1 MTRKQHPPH
10 KRTPKRVLSTTFS
23 PGISSIYFEYSYNE
37 PRHWGRTL
45 LYYWVRVKRNFCHV
59 QKLHIAEELKK
70 KKTNRNTHSPT
81 TQHYNMSSVV
91 KKGTKRF
98 VPKVQPRSGRRRLSS
113 VTQKPSAAATKQLKE
128 AASKLV
134 SNEEAIAEEEVTL
147 PATPQASQNVPA
159 TEETSESSQPALR
172 LHPRPRA
179 RISATLAERPALAS
193 RLETQREV
201 SGLASP
207 PSSQV
212 TEESTTVVRSSGF
225 AVVNKT
231 ITEGTTTTTTTV
243 TSVRSP
249 TLTRSGKRNAEEI
262 SGSSS
267 LRSTQRGEDEE
278 AVASSSGTMDGVT
291 TDVLVLRDNAAEEE
305 GSSAPIT
312 HISVAGRA
320 RKGPSGP
327 LLPPRRLPDSANKMF
342 DAETLYLVSGRSK
355 PSIFIDNPEEWT
367 LDPETVTMAQLCSDV
382 RMGKSC
388 AENDQAVRHKA
399 ALERRRDNYRRA
411 KKWVEESREG
421 APNLRCNL
429 DMEGNELPV
438 PTLEEAL
445 AYNPNYV
452 RPNEGVRDDGFE
464 YIKAEGIPLDMA
476 ALFDENDEEQE
487 KKKGAKPKSELRAKQ
502 DMAVKALD
510 SAPNRRNKPELKI
523 KGGKFVVDQSSTVV
537 DRHEHVEA
545 GRDQREVEEIVKDF
559 SRPTTSVTH
568 RRNEKAARWSAEETT
583 RFFIKLSEWGSDF
596 NLISQFFPGRTRRQ
610 IKNKFKLEERN
621 NPTKI
626 HLALARKLD
635 ISIDQYKTKE
645 GSSVLDTAK
654 EVERKLEMIRTEHA
668 ERMKREEAAKAAAKK
683 ADRAQA
689 LEKEKQIVSGH
700 DKKLTR
706 GQRAKRLRNNEEVIG
721 ELPVKPERR

>member
-1 MTRKQHPPH
+1 M
-10 KRTPKRVLSTTFS
+10 
-23 PGISSIYFEYSYNE
+23 
-37 PRHWGRTL
+37 
-45 LYYWVRVKRNFCHV
+45 
-59 QKLHIAEELKK
+59 
-70 KKTNRNTHSPT
+70 
-81 TQHYNMSSVV
+81 
-91 KKGTKRF
+91 
-98 VPKVQPRSGRRRLSS
+98 
-113 VTQKPSAAATKQLKE
+113 
-128 AASKLV
+128 
-134 SNEEAIAEEEVTL
+134 
-147 PATPQASQNVPA
+147 
-159 TEETSESSQPALR
+159 
-172 LHPRPRA
+172 
-179 RISATLAERPALAS
+179 
-193 RLETQREV
+193 
-201 SGLASP
+201 ASP

-212 TEESTTVVRSSGF
+212 TQVEESSTTTTRSSGF
-225 AVVNKT
+225 AVVNRTIEETT
-231 ITEGTTTTTTTV
+231 ITT
-243 TSVRSP
+243 RSS
-249 TLTRSGKRNAEEI
+249 LTRSGKRNAEEI

-267 LRSTQRGEDEE
+267 LRSTQRGDDDEE
-278 AVASSSGTMDGVT
+278 EASSSSGTNSTNLEGVT
-291 TDVLVLRDNAAEEE
+291 TDVLVLRDTEEDDE
-305 GSSAPIT
+305 SSPSEPIT

-327 LLPPRRLPDSANKMF
+327 LLPPRRLPDRANKVF

-355 PSIFIDNPEEWT
+355 PSIFIDNPDEWT

-382 RMGKSC
+382 RMGKSSE
-388 AENDQAVRHKA
+388 ENDEAVRHKA

-411 KKWVEESREG
+411 KKWIEDSREG
-421 APNLRCNL
+421 EPNLRCNL
-429 DMEGNELPV
+429 DMKGKELPV

-445 AYNPNYV
+445 AYNSNYV

-476 ALFDENDEEQE
+476 ALFDEDDEEQA

-510 SAPNRRNKPELKI
+510 SAPNRRTKPELKI

-559 SRPTTSVTH
+559 SKPTTSVTH
-568 RRNEKAARWSAEETT
+568 RKNEKAARWSTEETT

-645 GSSVLDTAK
+645 GTSVLDTAK
-654 EVERKLEMIRTEHA
+654 EVERKLEKIRTEHA
-668 ERMKREEAAKAAAKK
+668 ERMKREETAKAAAKK

-706 GQRAKRLRNNEEVIG
+706 GQRAKRLRNNEEVVG

>member
-1 MTRKQHPPH
+1 
-10 KRTPKRVLSTTFS
+10 
-23 PGISSIYFEYSYNE
+23 
-37 PRHWGRTL
+37 
-45 LYYWVRVKRNFCHV
+45 
-59 QKLHIAEELKK
+59 
-70 KKTNRNTHSPT
+70 
-81 TQHYNMSSVV
+81 MSSVV

-98 VPKVQPRSGRRRLSS
+98 VPKVQPRAGRRRLSS
-113 VTQKPSAAATKQLKE
+113 VSQKPSAAATKQLKD

-134 SNEEAIAEEEVTL
+134 SNEEAIVEEEVSL
-147 PATPQASQNVPA
+147 PATPQASQSV
-159 TEETSESSQPALR
+159 TEDVVEASPLK

-179 RISATLAERPALAS
+179 RISATLTERPVLRAAAS
-193 RLETQREV
+193 VTSSVTSLV

-207 PSSQV
+207 PASQAAPQSSV
-212 TEESTTVVRSSGF
+212 SSETRSSGF
-225 AVVNKT
+225 SVVN
-231 ITEGTTTTTTTV
+231 
-243 TSVRSP
+243 R
-249 TLTRSGKRNAEEI
+249 GKRNAEEI

-267 LRSTQRGEDEE
+267 LRSTQRGDDEV
-278 AVASSSGTMDGVT
+278 VASTSIEGVT
-291 TDVLVLRDNAAEEE
+291 TDVLILNDTEETPVP
-305 GSSAPIT
+305 A
-312 HISVAGRA
+312 HISTSGRA

-327 LLPPRRLPDSANKMF
+327 LLPPRRLPDRTNKMF
-342 DAETLYLVSGRSK
+342 DAETIYLVSGRSK
-355 PSIFIDNPEEWT
+355 PSIFIDNPDEWT

-382 RMGKSC
+382 RMGKSS
-388 AENDQAVRHKA
+388 AENDVAVRHKA

-411 KKWVEESREG
+411 KKWIEDNRQGE
-421 APNLRCNL
+421 PNLRCNL
-429 DMEGNELPV
+429 DMEGAVLPI

-464 YIKAEGIPLDMA
+464 YIKAEGIPVDMA
-476 ALFDENDEEQE
+476 ALFDEDDEEQA

-502 DMAVKALD
+502 DQAVKALD
-510 SAPNRRNKPELKI
+510 SAPNRRQKPELKI

-537 DRHEHVEA
+537 DRHENVEA

-583 RFFIKLSEWGSDF
+583 RFFVKLGEWGSDF

-635 ISIDQYKTKE
+635 ISIDQFKTKE
-645 GSSVLDTAK
+645 GSSVMDTAK
-654 EVERKLEMIRTEHA
+654 EVERKLEKIRSEHA
-668 ERMKREEAAKAAAKK
+668 ERMKREETAKAAAKK

-700 DKKLTR
+700 TKKLTR
-706 GQRAKRLRNNEEVIG
+706 SQRAKELSATEEVVG
-721 ELPVKPERR
+721 YLPVKPERR

>member
-1 MTRKQHPPH
+1 
-10 KRTPKRVLSTTFS
+10 
-23 PGISSIYFEYSYNE
+23 
-37 PRHWGRTL
+37 
-45 LYYWVRVKRNFCHV
+45 
-59 QKLHIAEELKK
+59 
-70 KKTNRNTHSPT
+70 
-81 TQHYNMSSVV
+81 MSSVV

-113 VTQKPSAAATKQLKE
+113 VTQKPSAAATKQLKD

-134 SNEEAIAEEEVTL
+134 SNEEAIAEEDVSL
-147 PATPQASQNVPA
+147 PATPQASQSAPA
-159 TEETSESSQPALR
+159 AADEPSVSSQPALK
-172 LHPRPRA
+172 LLPRPRA
-179 RISATLAERPALAS
+179 RISASLAERPAFAS
-193 RLETQREV
+193 RLEFQREKEV

-212 TEESTTVVRSSGF
+212 TQSVEESSTTTTRSSGF
-225 AVVNKT
+225 AVVNRRV
-231 ITEGTTTTTTTV
+231 TEETTTSTTTTTT
-243 TSVRSP
+243 RSA

-267 LRSTQRGEDEE
+267 LRSTQRGDDEE
-278 AVASSSGTMDGVT
+278 EASSSGANSNNMEGVT
-291 TDVLVLRDNAAEEE
+291 TDVLVLRDGAAEEDE
-305 GSSAPIT
+305 SVSAPIT

-327 LLPPRRLPDSANKMF
+327 LLPPRRLPDRDNKVF

-355 PSIFIDNPEEWT
+355 PSIFIEKPEEWT

-388 AENDQAVRHKA
+388 EENDTAVRHKA

-411 KKWVEESREG
+411 KKWIEESREG
-421 APNLRCNL
+421 EPNLRCNL
-429 DMEGNELPV
+429 DMEGKELPI

-445 AYNPNYV
+445 AYNSNYV

-476 ALFDENDEEQE
+476 ALFDEDDEEQA

-510 SAPNRRNKPELKI
+510 SAPNRRTKPELKI

-559 SRPTTSVTH
+559 SKPTTSVTH
-568 RRNEKAARWSAEETT
+568 RKNEKAARWSTEETT

-645 GSSVLDTAK
+645 GTSVMDTAK
-654 EVERKLEMIRTEHA
+654 EVERKLEKIRTEHA
-668 ERMKREEAAKAAAKK
+668 ERMKREETAKAAAKK

-706 GQRAKRLRNNEEVIG
+706 GQRAKRLRNNEEVVG

>member
-1 MTRKQHPPH
+1 
-10 KRTPKRVLSTTFS
+10 
-23 PGISSIYFEYSYNE
+23 
-37 PRHWGRTL
+37 
-45 LYYWVRVKRNFCHV
+45 
-59 QKLHIAEELKK
+59 
-70 KKTNRNTHSPT
+70 
-81 TQHYNMSSVV
+81 MSSVV

-98 VPKVQPRSGRRRLSS
+98 VPKVQPRQGRRRLSS

-134 SNEEAIAEEEVTL
+134 ANEEAIAEEDVSVTL
-147 PATPQASQNVPA
+147 PATPQASQTAPD
-159 TEETSESSQPALR
+159 TPESSQPLK
-172 LHPRPRA
+172 LLPRPRQ
-179 RISATLAERPALAS
+179 RISASLTERPAFAS
-193 RLETQREV
+193 RLETQKEM
-201 SGLASP
+201 LSP

-212 TEESTTVVRSSGF
+212 EETVVRSGF
-225 AVVNKT
+225 AVVNRS
-231 ITEGTTTTTTTV
+231 ETV
-243 TSVRSP
+243 IR
-249 TLTRSGKRNAEEI
+249 GKRNAEEI

-267 LRSTQRGEDEE
+267 LRSTQQDEE
-278 AVASSSGTMDGVT
+278 AIPSSSRDAGVT
-291 TDVLVLRDNAAEEE
+291 TDVLVLTEDDP
-305 GSSAPIT
+305 APIT

-327 LLPPRRLPDSANKMF
+327 LLPPRRLPDRDNKVF

-382 RMGKSC
+382 RMGRSC
-388 AENDQAVRHKA
+388 AENDKAVRHKA

-411 KKWVEESREG
+411 KKWIEDDREG
-421 APNLRCNL
+421 EPNLRCNL
-429 DMEGNELPV
+429 DMEGEELPI

-445 AYNPNYV
+445 AYNSNYV

-464 YIKAEGIPLDMA
+464 YIKAEGIPMDME
-476 ALFDENDEEQE
+476 LFDENDEEQA
-487 KKKGAKPKSELRAKQ
+487 KKKGKPKSELRAKQ
-502 DMAVKALD
+502 DQAVKALD
-510 SAPNRRNKPELKI
+510 SAPNRRTKPELKI

-545 GRDQREVEEIVKDF
+545 GRDQREVEEIVTDF
-559 SRPTTSVTH
+559 SKPTTSVTH
-568 RRNEKAARWSAEETT
+568 RKNEKAARWSTEETT
-583 RFFIKLSEWGSDF
+583 RFFVKLSEWGSDF

-635 ISIDQYKTKE
+635 ITIDQYKTKE
-645 GSSVLDTAK
+645 GSSVYDTAK
-654 EVERKLEMIRTEHA
+654 EVERKLEKIRLEHA
-668 ERMKREEAAKAAAKK
+668 ERMKREEIAKAAAKK

-700 DKKLTR
+700 NKKLTR
-706 GQRAKRLRNNEEVIG
+706 SQRAKQLKATEEVIG
-721 ELPVKPERR
+721 ELPDRVPVKPERR